1 MLFFRNVIYLYR
13 VRTKAFVMAK
23 RGFMTELVQ
32 LLGAL

>member
-13 VRTKAFVMAK
+13 VRTKVFVIAK
-23 RGFMTELVQ
+23 CGFMTELVQ